1 MVKKVITLNKRV
13 FKLKKNLTRYMIIN
27 QTKKK
32 IISQKELICKTLAS
46 QIRGLMFRKK
56 QNLVMIFKEEK
67 PISLHNYFVFFPLE
81 IVLIDK
87 KNRVIEI
94 KPKLLPFTF
103 WSSINKAKILLELAE
118 ENSKN
123 LINVGDKIILK

>member
-103 WSSINKAKILLELAE
+103 WSSINKAKR
-118 ENSKN
+118 KR
-123 LINVGDKIILK
+123 